1 MAAPDKGII
10 RVRSAHGTAAT
21 MARLQEMVSARGLT
35 TFALIRFSAD
45 ALRSGLQM
53 RFTELLVFGN
63 PVAGTPVI
71 VSSPS
76 AAIDLPLKVL
86 VEADADGV
94 VWLSC
99 NDVSPDLISNISGVE
114 PLMRAVALEG
124 TPA

>member
-1 MAAPDKGII
+1 
-10 RVRSAHGTAAT
+10 

-99 NDVSPDLISNISGVE
+99 NDPVYLQRRHDVSPDLISNISGVE